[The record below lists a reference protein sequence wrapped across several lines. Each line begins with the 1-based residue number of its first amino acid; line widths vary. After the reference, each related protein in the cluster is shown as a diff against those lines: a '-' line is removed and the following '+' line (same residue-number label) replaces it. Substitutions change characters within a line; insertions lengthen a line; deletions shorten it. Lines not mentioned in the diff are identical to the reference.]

1 MPGFNGD
8 SRVEFAIVWRDGCED
23 LVQVEVKLVSESWR
37 GALHAYARSSGIK
50 AFGEALAE
58 LAAGSGTAC
67 TFRSI
72 SREQDPDI
80 VVQVGE
86 ADRAGHLA
94 CRLELRERQR
104 HFQGHHHASQLFHT
118 VNTEATFVDRF
129 ARELLRLAAE
139 QRGRAVLIAE

>member
-37 GALHAYARSSGIK
+37 GTLHAYASSAGIK

-58 LAAGSGTAC
+58 LAAGSGIAC
-67 TFRSI
+67 TFRSF
-72 SREQDPDI
+72 SGEQDPDI

-86 ADRAGHLA
+86 TDRAGHLA

-104 HFQGHHHASQLFHT
+104 HFHT

-139 QRGRAVLIAE
+139 QQGRAVLIAE